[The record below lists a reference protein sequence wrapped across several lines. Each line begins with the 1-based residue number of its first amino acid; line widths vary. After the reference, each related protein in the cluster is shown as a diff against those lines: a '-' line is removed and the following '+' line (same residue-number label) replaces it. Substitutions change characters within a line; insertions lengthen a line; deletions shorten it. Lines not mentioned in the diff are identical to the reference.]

1 MTVRAYVLIE
11 TAVGKTK
18 QVLEALKALR
28 LAGVKSVDAVTG
40 PYNVIAVVEGE
51 DLNAVGNLVTQRVHA
66 TGGIV
71 RTTTCL
77 AVELS

>member
-11 TAVGKTK
+11 TGVGKTK
-18 QVLEALKALR
+18 EVLKALR
-28 LAGVKSVDAVTG
+28 DAPGLKSVDAVTG
-40 PYNVIAVVEGE
+40 PYDVIAVVEGE

-66 TGGIV
+66 AGGIV

-77 AVELS
+77 AVELT